1 MKPVLRNQSQLLVSH
16 KLNRVIRIRPLA
28 KLNFSFRRVGFG
40 LKPKITTY
48 ECKTHSV
55 QVR

>member
-16 KLNRVIRIRPLA
+16 KLNRVIRIRPVA

-48 ECKTHSV
+48 ECKTH
-55 QVR
+55 